1 MRKKSELNPEEI
13 DLKLLRLL
21 DSLYATRSV
30 TRTAEHIALSQ
41 PTVSIG
47 LARLRKMLSD
57 PLFVRTSEGMQP
69 TPRTEDLMPAVRQV
83 LAGMSQLISSASQFD
98 AATSERTFRI
108 FMTDAS
114 HITLMPRLFG
124 HVHALAPGIRLE
136 AATIGPQMASELQS
150 GEADLS
156 LGLIPGLE
164 AGFYQQALFDQDW
177 ICLANPRHPRLGA
190 KLTLKTYLTEAH
202 VGIVSGTG
210 ATLLDN
216 ALYRAGQQRQVQLA
230 LPGFLG
236 LPAILQGSDLIATLP
251 RHIGETLAHSA
262 GLRVLPCPLPIDG
275 FTVKQYW
282 HTRFHH
288 DPANTW
294 LRGICSSLFLQSQRH
309 KLVTAKKR

>member
-1 MRKKSELNPEEI
+1 MSGPSKASPGEI

-21 DSLYATRSV
+21 DALYATQSV
-30 TRTAEHIALSQ
+30 TRTAERLALSQ

-69 TPRTEDLMPAVRQV
+69 TPRTEDLMPSVRQV
-83 LAGMSQLISSASQFD
+83 LSGMSQLIASASHFD

-114 HITLMPRLFG
+114 HITLMPRLFA

-136 AATIGPQMASELQS
+136 AATIGPSMAVELQS
-150 GEADLS
+150 GQADLA

-177 ICLANPRHPRLGA
+177 VCLVNPKHPRVGA
-190 KLTLKTYLTEAH
+190 QLSLKTYGSEAH

-210 ATLLDN
+210 ATLLDK
-216 ALYRAGQQRQVQLA
+216 ALRQAGLQRQVQLA

-236 LPAILQGSDLIATLP
+236 LSAILLNSDLVATLP
-251 RHIGETLAHSA
+251 RHIGQTLADAA
-262 GLRVLPCPLPIDG
+262 GLRVLPCPLPVEG
-275 FTVKQYW
+275 FTVKQHW

-288 DPANTW
+288 DPANRW
-294 LRGICSSLFLQSQRH
+294 LRAGCSTLFLEAQRPKSQ
-309 KLVTAKKR
+309 VQ